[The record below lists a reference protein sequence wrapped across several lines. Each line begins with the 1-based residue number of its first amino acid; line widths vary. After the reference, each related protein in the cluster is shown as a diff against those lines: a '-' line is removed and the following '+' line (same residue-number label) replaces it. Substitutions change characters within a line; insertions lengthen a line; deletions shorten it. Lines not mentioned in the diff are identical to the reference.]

1 MITAES
7 LAKRYPSLASYDAH
21 NLEVRIKH
29 LAAGKSDPK
38 ALAAKLLEFKKTRKV
53 EDNSP
58 ADEKLWCQAIL
69 LKLPKA
75 APTPAPT
82 PAKAADPVSTKDV
95 K

>member
-1 MITAES
+1 MITPEA

-21 NLEVRIKH
+21 NLEARIKH

-38 ALAAKLLEFKKTRKV
+38 ALAVKLLEFKKTRKV
-53 EDNSP
+53 EDSAL
-58 ADEKLWCQAIL
+58 ADEKLWCAAML

-75 APTPAPT
+75 ASSPAPA
-82 PAKAADPVSTKDV
+82 PAKAADPVPAKDD